1 MTTLILPD
9 VADSKSGRHRLFV
22 VASILALVVPSAPA
36 IGGNWKTKASM
47 PIPEFEPQVGAIN
60 GVLYVAGGYGSRSL
74 QAFNPSTNKWSSLAP
89 IPNTAALTD
98 AETAVFNSQLYI
110 IGGATLV
117 KATSTLMVY
126 DPPSNTW
133 TTRSPLPHLNAG
145 GVAGVIDGKIY
156 VTTGNDA
163 FGYLNLLDVYD
174 PATDAWTSL
183 AGSSVPHQRPAGGVI
198 NGKLYVAG
206 GADANGNPGSLV
218 EVYDPST
225 NAWTT
230 LASMQ
235 SAVVSPAAAVIA
247 GKLYVF
253 GGYNGTVSLTT
264 VQVYDP
270 IKNSWTITT
279 PSVPVAANGSRSDV
293 LYGIAFVVGGQN
305 DSGTTLGRND
315 LYFETPSIP

>member
-1 MTTLILPD
+1 MQD
-9 VADSKSGRHRLFV
+9 VADSKRGRHGLLV
-22 VASILALVVPSAPA
+22 VAYILALLVPSSPA

-60 GVLYVAGGYGSRSL
+60 GVLYVAGGNGSRSL

-89 IPNTAALTD
+89 IPNTASLTD

-110 IGGATLV
+110 IGGASLV
-117 KATSTLMVY
+117 QATFAVMVY

-133 TTRSPLPHLNAG
+133 TTRSGIPHLNAG

-156 VTTGNDA
+156 VTTGTDGFA
-163 FGYLNLLDVYD
+163 YRNLLDVYD

-206 GADANGNPGSLV
+206 GADANGNPESLV
-218 EVYDPST
+218 EVYDPAT

-230 LASMQ
+230 LASMP
-235 SAVVSPAAAVIA
+235 SAILSPAGAVIA
-247 GKLYVF
+247 GKLYAF
-253 GGYNGTVSLTT
+253 GGYNGTMSVTT

-279 PSVPVAANGSRSDV
+279 PSVPVVANGSRSDV
-293 LYGIAFVVGGQN
+293 LDGIAFVVGGQN
-305 DSGTTLGRND
+305 DSGTFLGTND
-315 LYFETPSIP
+315 LYFQAPSIP